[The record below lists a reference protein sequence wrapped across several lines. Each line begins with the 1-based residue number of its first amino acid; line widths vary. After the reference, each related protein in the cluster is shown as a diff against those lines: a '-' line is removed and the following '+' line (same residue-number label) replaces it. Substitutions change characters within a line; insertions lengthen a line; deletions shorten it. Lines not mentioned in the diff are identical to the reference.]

1 MTRIAFVLPYFG
13 QWPAWFEA
21 FLVSCSSN
29 PGVDWLIFTDC
40 NVPEHHPRN
49 VIFRKMELG
58 ELARLGSERL
68 GRKIEIR
75 DPYKAC
81 DWKPFYG
88 HIFAEYLAAYDFWGH
103 CDMDVIWGDI
113 ASHFS
118 DDMLKRYDVLTPSS
132 SGVIG
137 HCTIYRNTPEL
148 TDFAVA
154 MPFRN
159 RELGDPDCRGTD
171 ENLFNAY
178 IQRGRLGVAQYGIL
192 KVLTALVFGPPLRSI
207 LWKKPW
213 YEKLHRKWHFRPESR
228 VERWLYD
235 GIGRP
240 ARMFCKQLQKS
251 GLDMANEIPTNW
263 NWERGRIY
271 DAQGEEWM
279 YLHFHRWKDRPI
291 HVGFHQAD
299 GVSAFAIDVNEE
311 SVEMK
316 CVPSRRVQPPAADAV
331 DE

>member
-1 MTRIAFVLPYFG
+1 MARIAFVLPYFG
-13 QWPAWFEA
+13 QWPPWIEA
-21 FLVSCSSN
+21 FLLSCSSN

-40 NVPEHHPRN
+40 HVPEHHPGN
-49 VIFRKMELG
+49 VIFQRMELG

-68 GRKIEIR
+68 GRRIEIR
-75 DPYKAC
+75 DPYKVC

-88 HIFAEYLAAYDFWGH
+88 HIFREYLVAYDFWGH

-113 ASHFS
+113 ESHFS
-118 DDMLKRYDVLTPSS
+118 DDMLERYDVLTPSS

-137 HCTIYRNTPEL
+137 HCTIYRNTSEL

-159 RELGDPDCRGTD
+159 RELDIPECRSVD

-178 IQRGRLGVAQYGIL
+178 IQRGRLGVVQYGIL
-192 KVLTALVFGPPLRSI
+192 KALSALVFGPPLRSI

-213 YEKLHRKWHFRPESR
+213 YENLHRKWNFRSESR
-228 VERWLYD
+228 IERWLYD
-235 GIGRP
+235 MIGRP
-240 ARMFCKQLQKS
+240 ARIFCEQLQKP

-271 DAQGEEWM
+271 DAQGKEWM

-291 HVGFHQAD
+291 HVAFQHAD
-299 GVSAFAIDVNEE
+299 GISAFAIDVDNE
-311 SVEMK
+311 SVKMK
-316 CVPSRRVQPPAADAV
+316 CTPPR
-331 DE
+331 